1 MYKAVLRKIGIFLA
15 GAAILFPSL
24 CGANMHE
31 LSDGDMAVVYA
42 QGFSNFSLT
51 TDTNS
56 GISIANM
63 TFANTTISTW
73 TEIGSM
79 KMGYYGTPLGWDQE
93 WLGTGT
99 STGTVSLGTS
109 GTDLVVKG
117 VYIQAEFSDITNNGT
132 RQLNYFR
139 IGATSLTGTIT
150 ADFNSF
156 SGTILGTT
164 AIPYNRSNLGVA
176 TITSDGSSGFNLT
189 LDKNSGFSFNFGAG
203 SHL

>member
-1 MYKAVLRKIGIFLA
+1 MYKAVSRKIGIFLA

-42 QGFSNFSLT
+42 QGFSDFSLT
-51 TDTNS
+51 TDTN
-56 GISIANM
+56 GISLAKLNFNGI
-63 TFANTTISTW
+63 TLSTY
-73 TEIGSM
+73 TEISEM
-79 KMGYYGTPLGWDQE
+79 AMGYYNKSPYGLSWDNDWKSVKLG
-93 WLGTGT
+93 
-99 STGTVSLGTS
+99 SLS
-109 GTDLVVKG
+109 TDLVVKG

-176 TITSDGSSGFNLT
+176 TTITSDGSSGFNLT
-189 LDKNSGFSFNFGAG
+189 LDKNSGFSFNFGSG